1 MKLAALGLAALLA
14 SPSVGGAALAQPM
27 PPPGASPGIPS
38 DQAVDPAPGATRP
51 YLGHPGAFY
60 DPVQR
65 LQSLDARAAAL
76 PPAQMRRVRSDL
88 RAIHAFADTQRQR
101 HGGELRDWDREHMNA
116 LMNDLV
122 ARFPQLRG

>member
-1 MKLAALGLAALLA
+1 MKIAALGLAAGLLTA
-14 SPSVGGAALAQPM
+14 GTALAQAM
-27 PPPGASPGIPS
+27 PPVGASPGVPN

-65 LQSLDARAAAL
+65 LQSLDDRAAAL
-76 PPAQMRRVRSDL
+76 PPAQARRIRAELRS
-88 RAIHAFADTQRQR
+88 IHAFADTQRQR

-122 ARFPQLRG
+122 AKHPQLRG